1 MSYQPFL
8 IADYSTGIDRQLQPW
23 LLAND
28 AFVDLFDGFVYRGI
42 TQNRN
47 GYSGFATGLK
57 STYCESR
64 MVVNVPSLAMTGV
77 INSIN
82 RTYTAVL
89 TAPVRRGT
97 TVVTGTVPAQT
108 LTDNGTGYFLFI
120 GLNITG
126 ATNANPCEITT
137 SVNHGYTTGDQVVI
151 SSVGGMTELNSI
163 LAYTITVTGLTTFT
177 LDGIDSTAFT
187 AYTSG
192 GTVQKVAGTIN
203 YTTGA
208 VSITFATAPTG
219 GAVTVGYDYHPG
231 NPVMGIMN
239 FYPTDDERELV
250 VVDTQYVNIYDP
262 ATDRLVYKAAASG
275 AYTGDNQDFFSWVNY
290 PSSTSVARLLFC
302 NGASGDVIQ
311 QWDGTNVTDYAPT
324 FTVNGNPGALNARQ
338 IFEVR
343 DRLVLFQT
351 YETDTTGPTTTF
363 YPRRIRISGTGVNT
377 DVFDTTATGAGFI
390 DIPDNTFF
398 YGAAFNRDD
407 VMFFTEAA
415 CWMLKYTGNDVTPF
429 ALEKIDGSRG
439 SKAAF
444 SVISYLNRT
453 MAASPRGLILSNGYT
468 LERMDENIP
477 EFTYNTINNEFFES
491 CFSAFLDEERDV
503 YMLYPSKN
511 QDESNQRP
519 SFLEDESSD
528 QILVSNFEEDNFSIY
543 RIPLSCLGNFVSAD
557 NLIWS
562 DLTAEKGFPS
572 WDSLAAKFSSWKAF
586 PYSKGVPVTLGGGHK
601 GEIFEMNV
609 DEAEDNIQKVR
620 GLTVIDDKTLQ
631 VTTDWNN
638 YQIGDTIYLTGV
650 GGMTQVNNKQ
660 YVIKSRT
667 NFYTFQVEAETADF
681 DAYTSGG
688 EASRVI
694 PFSALTKQF
703 NPFVQLD
710 KKMRV
715 GWAYFYV
722 NIAKTFLTDLEG
734 NPERAFLNLDVY
746 TNDNSFNASKPTF
759 QYKIDCTNLE
769 NVTGSKA
776 WVKIWINQTAQFLQF
791 RMYNTQAGAEM
802 KINAMML
809 GVQPLGRLV

>member
-23 LLAND
+23 LLPND
-28 AFVDLFDGFVYRGI
+28 AFVDLFDGFCYRGVVH
-42 TQNRN
+42 NRN

-57 STYCESR
+57 STYTESR
-64 MVVNVPSLAMTGV
+64 MVVGITAEAHGTGNGTPGPYAFSLT
-77 INSIN
+77 N
-82 RTYTAVL
+82 T
-89 TAPVRRGT
+89 PVRRGT
-97 TVVTGTVPAQT
+97 TVITAGAQT
-108 LTDNGTGYFLFI
+108 ATDDG
-120 GLNITG
+120 
-126 ATNANPCEITT
+126 
-137 SVNHGYTTGDQVVI
+137 
-151 SSVGGMTELNSI
+151 VGGF
-163 LAYTITVTGLTTFT
+163 TT
-177 LDGIDSTAFT
+177 APV
-187 AYTSG
+187 G
-192 GTVQKVAGTIN
+192 GSGTIN

-208 VSITFATAPTG
+208 VSITFANNVAGATAIT
-219 GAVTVGYDYHPG
+219 VTYDYHPG

-239 FYPTDDERELV
+239 FFPNDNNRQLV
-250 VVDTQYVNIYDP
+250 VVDTQYVNIYNP
-262 ATDRLVYKAAASG
+262 STDRLDYVASVSG
-275 AYTGDNQDFFSWVNY
+275 PYTGDNQDFWSWVNY
-290 PSSTSVARLLFC
+290 ASATFVPRLLFS
-302 NGASGDVIQ
+302 NGAVGDVIQ

-324 FTVNGNPGALNARQ
+324 FAGGALNARQ
-338 IFEVR
+338 MFEVR

-351 YETDTTGPTTTF
+351 YEGGSF
-363 YPRRIRISGTGVNT
+363 FPRRIRISGTGANT

-429 ALEKIDGSRG
+429 TLEKIDGSRG

-453 MAASPRGLILSNGYT
+453 MAASPRGLLISNGYT

-477 EFTYNTINNEFFES
+477 EFSFNTVNNEFFES

-503 YMLYPSKN
+503 YMLYPSKV
-511 QDESNQRP
+511 QDNPNSRP

-528 QILVSNFEEDNFSIY
+528 QILVSNFEEDNFSMY
-543 RIPLSCLGNFVSAD
+543 RLPLSCLGNFVSAD
-557 NLIWS
+557 NLLWS
-562 DLTAEKGFPS
+562 DLTAANGFPN
-572 WDSLAAKFSSWKAF
+572 WDSLAAKFASWKAF

-609 DEAEDNIQKVR
+609 DEAEDNIQKIR
-620 GLTVIDDKTLQ
+620 GLTIVDDKTLQ

-660 YVIKSRT
+660 YIIKART
-667 NFYTFQVEAETADF
+667 DYYTFNVEAETADF

-694 PFSALTKQF
+694 TFEALTKQF
-703 NPFVQLD
+703 NPFVNLD
-710 KKMRV
+710 KKIRI

-722 NIAKTFLTDLEG
+722 SIAKTFLTSPDEDDVEQ
-734 NPERAFLNLDVY
+734 PDRAFLNVDAF
-746 TNDNSFNASKPTF
+746 TNDNDFNATVPTF
-759 QYKIDCTNLE
+759 SYKIDCTNLQ

-776 WVKIWINQTAQFLQF
+776 WVKIWINQTAQFIQF
-791 RMYNTQAGAEM
+791 RLSNTQAGAEM
-802 KINAMML
+802 RVHAMML

>member
-8 IADYSTGIDRQLQPW
+8 IADYSTGLDRQLQPW

-28 AFVDLFDGFVYRGI
+28 AFVDLFDGFVYRGVVH
-42 TQNRN
+42 NRN

-64 MVVNVPSLAMTGV
+64 MVVNVPSTAMTGL
-77 INSIN
+77 INSAN
-82 RTYTAVL
+82 KTYTASL

-97 TVVTGTVPAQT
+97 TVVAGTIPAQS
-108 LTDNGTGYFLFI
+108 LTDNGLGYFLFSGI
-120 GLNITG
+120 NISG

-137 SVNHGYTTGDQVVI
+137 AINHGYTTGDQVVI
-151 SSVGGMTELNSI
+151 SGVGGMSELNSI
-163 LAYTITVTGLTTFT
+163 VAYTITVTGLATFT
-177 LDGIDSTAFT
+177 LDGVDSLLFAT
-187 AYTSG
+187 YTSG
-192 GTVQKVAGTIN
+192 GVVQKVAGTIN

-219 GAVTVGYDYHPG
+219 GTVTIGYDYHPG

-239 FYPTDDERELV
+239 FFPDNNTRQLV

-262 ATDRLVYKAAASG
+262 TTDRLIFKSAVFG
-275 AYTGDNQDFFSWVNY
+275 PYTGGIQDFYSWVNY
-290 PSSTSVARLLFC
+290 ASATFAPRLLFS

-311 QWDGTNVTDYAPT
+311 QWDGTSVTNYNPT
-324 FTVNGNPGALNARQ
+324 FAGGTLNARQ
-338 IFEVR
+338 MFEVR

-351 YETDTTGPTTTF
+351 YEGGAF
-363 YPRRIRISGTGVNT
+363 FPRRIRISGTGANT
-377 DVFDTTATGAGFI
+377 DVFDITATGAGFI

-407 VMFFTEAA
+407 IMFFTEAA
-415 CWMLKYTGNDVTPF
+415 CWMLKYTGNDVKPF
-429 ALEKIDGSRG
+429 TLEKIDGSRG

-453 MAASPRGLILSNGYT
+453 MAASPRGLLISNGYS
-468 LERMDENIP
+468 LERMDDNIP

-503 YMLYPSKN
+503 YMLYPSKV
-511 QDESNQRP
+511 QDNPNSRP
-519 SFLEDESSD
+519 TFLEDESSD
-528 QILVSNFEEDNFSIY
+528 QILVSNFEEDSFSIF
-543 RIPLSCLGNFVSAD
+543 RLPLSCLGNFISAD
-557 NLIWS
+557 NLLWS
-562 DLTAEKGFPS
+562 DLTAANGFPN

-620 GLTVIDDKTLQ
+620 NITIIDEETLEI
-631 VTTDWNN
+631 TTDWNN
-638 YQIGDTIYLTGV
+638 YKIGDFIYLTGV
-650 GGMTQVNNKQ
+650 LGMTQVNNKQ
-660 YVIKSRT
+660 YFIKTKSDSDY
-667 NFYTFQVEAETADF
+667 YTFRVQCKTDGF
-681 DAYTSGG
+681 TAYTSGG
-688 EASRVI
+688 EASRVVT
-694 PFSALTKQF
+694 FEALTKQF
-703 NPFVQLD
+703 NPFIQMD
-710 KKMRV
+710 KKIRI

-722 NIAKTFLTDLEG
+722 SIAKTFLTSPDADGVEQ
-734 NPERAFLNLDVY
+734 PDRAYLNVDAF
-746 TNDNSFNASKPTF
+746 TNDNDFNATKPTF
-759 QYKIDCTNLE
+759 SYKIDCTNLE

-776 WVKIWINQTAQFLQF
+776 WVKIWINQTAQFIQF
-791 RMYNTQAGAEM
+791 RLSNTQAGAEM
-802 KINAMML
+802 RIHAMML

>member
-8 IADYSTGIDRQLQPW
+8 IADYATGIDRQLQPW

-28 AFVDLFDGFVYRGI
+28 AFVDLFDGFVYRGV

-57 STYCESR
+57 STYTESR
-64 MVVNVPSLAMTGV
+64 MVVNVPSTAMTGA
-77 INSIN
+77 INSVN
-82 RTYTAVL
+82 KTYTAAL

-97 TVVTGTVPAQT
+97 TTVTGTVPAQS
-108 LTDNGTGYFLFI
+108 LTDNGLGYFLFSSI
-120 GLNITG
+120 NITG
-126 ATNANPCEITT
+126 ATNASPCEITT
-137 SVNHGYTTGDQVVI
+137 AINHGYSNGDQVVI
-151 SSVGGMTELNSI
+151 SGVGGMTQINSI
-163 LAYTITVTGLTTFT
+163 IAYTITVTALNKFT
-177 LDGIDSTAFT
+177 LNGVDSLAFDT
-187 AYTSG
+187 YTSG

-208 VSITFATAPTG
+208 VSITFATAPTAG
-219 GAVTVGYDYHPG
+219 TVTIGYDYHPG

-239 FYPTDDERELV
+239 FFPNDNTRQLV

-262 ATDRLVYKAAASG
+262 STDRLVYKAAAFG
-275 AYTGDNQDFFSWVNY
+275 PYTGDNQDFYSWVNY
-290 PSSTSVARLLFC
+290 PSATFVPRLLFS
-302 NGASGDVIQ
+302 NGAVGDRIQ
-311 QWDGTNVTDYAPT
+311 QWDGTNVTNYAPT
-324 FTVNGNPGALNARQ
+324 FAGGILNARQ

-351 YETDTTGPTTTF
+351 YEGGAF
-363 YPRRIRISGTGVNT
+363 FPRRIRISGTGVNT

-415 CWMLKYTGNDVTPF
+415 CWMMKYTGNDVTPF
-429 ALEKIDGSRG
+429 TLEKIDGSRG

-453 MAASPRGLILSNGYT
+453 MAASPRGLLISNGYT

-477 EFTYNTINNEFFES
+477 EFSYNDIDNEFFES

-503 YMLYPSKN
+503 YMLYPSKGN
-511 QDESNQRP
+511 IKP

-528 QILVSNFEEDNFSIY
+528 RILVSNFEEDNFSIY

-557 NLIWS
+557 NLLWS
-562 DLTAEKGFPS
+562 DLTAAKGFPN
-572 WDSLAAKFSSWKAF
+572 WDSLAAKFGSWKAF

-609 DEAEDNIQKVR
+609 DEAEDNVQKVR
-620 GLTVIDDKTLQ
+620 NITIIDDKTLQ
-631 VTTDWNN
+631 ITTDWNN
-638 YQIGDTIYLTGV
+638 YNIGDTIYLTGIS
-650 GGMTQVNNKQ
+650 GMTQVNNKQ
-660 YVIKSRT
+660 FQIKART
-667 NFYTFQVEAETADF
+667 DFYTFNVGAETATF
-681 DAYTSGG
+681 DPYTSGG

-694 PFSALTKQF
+694 PFEALTKQF

-710 KKMRV
+710 KKMRI
-715 GWAYFYV
+715 GWVYFYV
-722 NIAKTFLTDLEG
+722 SIAKTFLTTPDSDGIEQ
-734 NPERAFLNLDVY
+734 PDRAFLNVDIF
-746 TNDNSFNASKPTF
+746 TNDNEFNITKPSFSY
-759 QYKIDCTNLE
+759 QVDCTNLE
-769 NVTGSKA
+769 NVTGTKA
-776 WVKIWINQTAQFLQF
+776 WVKIWINQTARFVQF
-791 RMYNTQAGAEM
+791 RLSNTQAGAEM
-802 KINAMML
+802 KIHAMML
-809 GVQPLGRLV
+809 GAQGLGRLV

>member
-28 AFVDLFDGFVYRGI
+28 AFVNLSDGFVYRGV

-47 GYSGFATGLK
+47 GYSGFATGLN

-64 MVVNVPSLAMTGV
+64 MVVGVVDEAHGTG
-77 INSIN
+77 NGTPGPYAFN
-82 RTYTAVL
+82 L
-89 TAPVRRGT
+89 TNTPIRRGT
-97 TVVTGTVPAQT
+97 TVITAGAQSA
-108 LTDNGTGYFLFI
+108 TDNGNGEF
-120 GLNITG
+120 
-126 ATNANPCEITT
+126 TT
-137 SVNHGYTTGDQVVI
+137 SPL
-151 SSVGGMTELNSI
+151 GG
-163 LAYTITVTGLTTFT
+163 
-177 LDGIDSTAFT
+177 
-187 AYTSG
+187 SG
-192 GTVQKVAGTIN
+192 SIN

-208 VSITFATAPTG
+208 ISITFANNVG
-219 GAVTVGYDYHPG
+219 GGTNITVTYDYHPG

-239 FYPTDDERELV
+239 FFPKNAERQLV
-250 VVDTQYVNIYDP
+250 VVDTQYVNIYNP
-262 ATDRLVYKAAASG
+262 STDRLEYRAAASG
-275 AYTGDNQDFFSWVNY
+275 PYTGDNQDFFSWVNY
-290 PSSTSVARLLFC
+290 PDNSSVDRLLFS
-302 NGASGDVIQ
+302 NGSSGDVIQ

-324 FTVNGNPGALNARQ
+324 FSGGTLNARQ
-338 IFEVR
+338 MFEVR

-351 YETDTTGPTTTF
+351 YEGGTF
-363 YPRRIRISGTGVNT
+363 FPRRIRISGTGANT
-377 DVFDTTATGAGFI
+377 DVFNTTATGAGFI

-477 EFTYNTINNEFFES
+477 EFSYNTINNEYFES

-503 YMLYPSKN
+503 YMLYPA
-511 QDESNQRP
+511 QAEDDP
-519 SFLEDESSD
+519 TYTPPDFLEPESSTD
-528 QILVSNFEEDNFSIY
+528 ILVSNFEEDNFSIY

-557 NLIWS
+557 NLTWN
-562 DLTAEKGFPS
+562 DLTEEKGFPN
-572 WDSLAAKFSSWKAF
+572 WDALAAKFSSWKAF

-609 DEAEDNIQKVR
+609 DESEDNLQKVR
-620 GLTVIDDKTLQ
+620 GITIIDDETLEI
-631 VTTDWNN
+631 TTDWNN
-638 YQIGDTIYLTGV
+638 YKIGDYIYLTAI
-650 GGMTQVNNKQ
+650 GGMIQANNKQ
-660 YVIKSRT
+660 FPIKSRT
-667 NFYTFQVEAETADF
+667 DFNTFQVYARDALSY

-694 PFSALTKQF
+694 PFEALTKQF
-703 NPFVQLD
+703 NPFIQMD

-722 NIAKTFLTDLEG
+722 SIADTFLTTPDEDG
-734 NPERAFLNLDVY
+734 VEQPDRAYLNIDVY
-746 TNDNSFNASKPTF
+746 TNDNYANQTEPTF
-759 QYKIDCTNLE
+759 QYQIDCTNLQ
-769 NVTGSKA
+769 NVTGTKA

-791 RMYNTQAGAEM
+791 RLWNTQAGAEM
-802 KINAMML
+802 RVHAMML
-809 GVQPLGRLV
+809 GVQPLGRVV